1 MQYFIVS
8 WWKIVIFYLGCLKCF
23 TWDGQQTETAVFWGP
38 ARPKKAPQ
46 IWWKT
51 QDSYFF
57 SLFLG
62 MCEYAFSVSFYLCGK
77 VGTCSF
83 LQMCWQLSSNPTFDW
98 AGIFHKNSWWP
109 VLDKGWSDLQRHW
122 KHLRKCV
129 SSGCTRGGL
138 TQIHLFHL
146 KPGLFRLGQRWQVYL
161 IVRAACVHLVFS
173 FLELLCFPYSVFTWY
188 SHW

>member
-1 MQYFIVS
+1 MEDTTLKKRNCRLVHCTFCEVFIVLVWLITGQKYKDMIMQYFIVS

-23 TWDGQQTETAVFWGP
+23 TWDGQQSETAVFWGP

-51 QDSYFF
+51 QESYFF
-57 SLFLG
+57 LYFWECVNMHFLLVSICVGRWELALFWK
-62 MCEYAFSVSFYLCGK
+62 CYY
-77 VGTCSF
+77 
-83 LQMCWQLSSNPTFDW
+83 PTFDW

-138 TQIHLFHL
+138 TQI
-146 KPGLFRLGQRWQVYL
+146 QSCL
-161 IVRAACVHLVFS
+161 IS
-173 FLELLCFPYSVFTWY
+173 Q
-188 SHW
+188 